1 MQDPCRSMKSV
12 YSQKGKRMSQ
22 GFTIRNF
29 DPDVDIPALAGLM
42 AEIEYVDQV
51 GNDPSPEAVQRQ
63 LDWRGH
69 DPRQDRWLAEAGGA
83 AVGQA
88 WLFAQSAQR
97 AVVYAAVH
105 PQRRR
110 QGIGRALLEQ
120 ALRRARKIG
129 AAQIASETEANNEAG
144 NAFLQKMGFAP
155 AGHTRFLRAP
165 ATLALPEPEWPQG
178 FRAQAM
184 SGEEDLPLLVQASN
198 RCYADLWGHME
209 NTEPATVAF
218 FEDLLRRRPGY
229 IQYQGAFLV
238 FGPDHSVV
246 GLCPTR
252 LGPED
257 PQAGGGREKVL
268 DAPGIAPEFRPLP
281 LLRPLALTAMRWLD
295 SQAYGPFLLETW
307 GDPEAAVEVYR
318 QIGFTLEERDH
329 NIAYLLSK

>member
-1 MQDPCRSMKSV
+1 
-12 YSQKGKRMSQ
+12 MSQ
-22 GFTIRNF
+22 DFTIRSV
-29 DPDVDIPALAGLM
+29 DPDHDIPTLAGLM
-42 AEIEYVDQV
+42 AEIEIVDQA

-63 LDWRGH
+63 LSWRGH

-83 AVGQA
+83 AVGHA

-110 QGIGRALLEQ
+110 QGLGRALLQQ
-120 ALRRARKIG
+120 AIQRARKIG

-178 FRAQAM
+178 FRARAM
-184 SGEEDLPLLVQASN
+184 RGEEDLPLLAQASN

-209 NTEPATVAF
+209 NTEPATVEF
-218 FEDLLRRRPGY
+218 FQDLLQRYPGY
-229 IQYQGAFLV
+229 IQYEGAFLV
-238 FGPDHSVV
+238 FAPDHSVI

-252 LGPED
+252 LGPEN
-257 PQAGGGREKVL
+257 PPASGREKVL
-268 DAPGIAPEFRPLP
+268 DAPGIAPEFRRLP
-281 LLRPLALTAMRWLD
+281 LLRPLVLTAMGWLA
-295 SQAYGPFLLETW
+295 SQADGPFRLETW
-307 GDPEAAVEVYR
+307 GDPAAAVDVYR

-329 NIAYLLSK
+329 NIAYVLTE